1 MDMYHIFKA
10 LSMEY
15 KRKGMRITFQKEG
28 KEKEVHTDTKKEQ
41 TNRKKIHVNQK
52 IIHCG
57 LMNTL

>member
-1 MDMYHIFKA
+1 
-10 LSMEY
+10 MEY

-28 KEKEVHTDTKKEQ
+28 KEKEIHIDTKKEQ
-41 TNRKKIHVNQK
+41 TNRKNIHVNQK